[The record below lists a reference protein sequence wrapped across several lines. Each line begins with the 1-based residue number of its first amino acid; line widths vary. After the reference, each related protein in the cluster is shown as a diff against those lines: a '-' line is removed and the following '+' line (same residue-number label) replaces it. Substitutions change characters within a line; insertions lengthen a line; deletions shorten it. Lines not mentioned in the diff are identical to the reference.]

1 MLATKNC
8 PLREFDQ
15 VFEKAGEKKAQID
28 NSIKQDS
35 IFVRLF
41 IQNLKENMN
50 EQVSPGYSI
59 FMRRHPELHRIFY
72 NLWSDI
78 TYFSISII
86 PLFPLPV
93 LITKTHRILYFSY
106 CLLVI

>member
-8 PLREFDQ
+8 PLIEFDQ

-28 NSIKQDS
+28 NSIKQES

-50 EQVSPGYSI
+50 EQV
-59 FMRRHPELHRIFY
+59 RI
-72 NLWSDI
+72 
-78 TYFSISII
+78 
-86 PLFPLPV
+86 
-93 LITKTHRILYFSY
+93 
-106 CLLVI
+106 